1 MAWPFSR
8 LTTYGAASP
17 VKSVDLNAIQD
28 EIIRLANGNIDSD
41 RILNLTAANA
51 AFGVNWAISIA
62 GQPNPLFAV
71 SSGGG
76 AIIFG
81 IPLREGDRLKSITFA
96 RFGDGI
102 VDTTAC
108 YIYKTT
114 AAGVGSDVSA
124 GGITITNAAA
134 AWVDS
139 TVAVAAPAALA
150 PGDSL
155 ALFIQANAANLKIG
169 NVRCTY
175 DHP

>member
-1 MAWPFSR
+1 MAWPFAR
-8 LTTYGAASP
+8 LFSYGAASP
-17 VKSVDLNAIQD
+17 VRSNDLNAIQD
-28 EIIRLANGNIDSD
+28 QIIRLTNGGLDSD

-76 AIIFG
+76 AVVYG
-81 IPLREGDRLKSITFA
+81 IPLKEGDRLKSITFA

-114 AAGVGSDVSA
+114 AAGVGSDVSG

-134 AWVDS
+134 AWTDS
-139 TVAVAAPAALA
+139 TVTVSAPAALA

-155 ALFIQANAANLKIG
+155 ALFVQVNAANFKIG